1 MLVSPIDTP
10 AQTKGKYMLSAAS
23 SSQPLDDDT
32 RSASGSG
39 PQDVHWEVVAETR
52 GLLPARIIADRLQ
65 SEGIPAHAWQ
75 ESVGQAYGMVFGP
88 LGTGFVSVPEE
99 YVEAAQQLLA
109 ADGETDA
116 DMDVEDE

>member
-1 MLVSPIDTP
+1 MS
-10 AQTKGKYMLSAAS
+10 SAAS
-23 SSQPLDDDT
+23 SSLPLDDDA
-32 RSASGSG
+32 RDASSG
-39 PQDVHWEVVAETR
+39 GPREVRWQVVAEAP

-99 YVEAAQQLLA
+99 YVDAAQQILA
-109 ADGETDA
+109 NDDTDTDKDVADQ
-116 DMDVEDE
+116 